1 MAYFAGLDVS
11 VKETRVCI
19 VDDAGKIVREAR
31 VASEPDALLQML
43 TIYRFKRIGLEAGPL
58 SQWLYSV
65 LAEAGLPVIC
75 VETRHMRAVLKAQ
88 INKTDRND
96 ARGIAQMMRAGL
108 YRPVHVKTLRSQKL
122 RALLTHRKLLQSKAI
137 AIENELRASLRNFGL
152 KVGMIGTMKF
162 EARIRELVERF
173 PDLAVLV
180 EPLLIV
186 RRVIREQLGILH
198 RRLLAIVRDDD
209 VCRRLMT
216 IPGVGPV
223 VALTYRVTVDALARF
238 RKSKAVGAVFGLTP
252 AKYQSGENDRTGAI
266 SRCGDEMMRIML
278 YEAAQSMLVR
288 TAKWSWLKAWA
299 MKIARHRG
307 MKKAI
312 VALARR
318 LAVIMHRI
326 WIDGTEFRP
335 EKLRRPKGRSASK
348 AIGGNSSS
356 TKRWNNV
363 PRGTRDEV
371 SSHVCLDLSFS
382 RRKGRSKDCSTLS
395 SDPMMEG
402 P

>member
-1 MAYFAGLDVS
+1 MDYFAGLDVS
-11 VKETRVCI
+11 VKETSVCI
-19 VDDAGKIVREAR
+19 VDDAGKIVREVR
-31 VASEPDALLQML
+31 VASEPEALLQVL
-43 TIYRFKRIGLEAGPL
+43 TNKTYRFKRIGLEAGPL

-75 VETRHMRAVLKAQ
+75 VETRHMRAALKSR

-96 ARGIAQMMRAGL
+96 ARGMAQMMRVGL

-122 RALLTHRKLLQSKAI
+122 RVLLTHRKLLQSKAI
-137 AIENELRASLRNFGL
+137 AIENDLRATLRNFGL
-152 KVGMIGTMKF
+152 KVGMIGTVKF
-162 EARIRELVERF
+162 EARIRELVANL

-186 RRVIREQLGILH
+186 RRAIREQVSVLH
-198 RRLLAIVRDDD
+198 RRLLALVRGDD

-223 VALTYRVTVDALARF
+223 VALTFRVTVDVPARF
-238 RKSKAVGAVFGLTP
+238 RNSKAVGAVFGLTP

-266 SRCGDEMMRIML
+266 SRCGDEMMRMML

-288 TAKWSWLKAWA
+288 TVKWSWLKAWA

-318 LAVIMHRI
+318 LAVIMHRM
-326 WIDGTEFRP
+326 WVDGTEFR
-335 EKLRRPKGRSASK
+335 
-348 AIGGNSSS
+348 
-356 TKRWNNV
+356 W
-363 PRGTRDEV
+363 TREV
-371 SSHVCLDLSFS
+371 IAA
-382 RRKGRSKDCSTLS
+382 
-395 SDPMMEG
+395 
-402 P
+402 